1 MRSITRVIAI
11 AAALAAF
18 QAATAMAATPASGI
32 VDVPV
37 AFSVQNTDTPRS
49 PCLTDG
55 KEYVVRGHLT
65 GPRAAIEG
73 PAPRAVTLYYSG
85 YDSGEWN
92 WRFRL
97 VPGHDYATRLA
108 KPGHGSLPGDQTGF
122 GAGAPPPR
130 RLTRLRAEAQNP
142 AQIIGGVAAGGD
154 APQGSS

>member
-1 MRSITRVIAI
+1 MRSIRCVIAI

-18 QAATAMAATPASGI
+18 QAGTAMAATPASGI

-37 AFSVQNTDTPRS
+37 AFSVQNTDPPRS

-55 KEYVVRGHLT
+55 REYVVRGHLT

-97 VPGHDYATRLA
+97 VPGYDHAPQLA
-108 KPGHGSLPGDQTGF
+108 ERGDGGLPGDQPRYG
-122 GAGAPPPR
+122 GGGHPPR
-130 RLTRLRAEAQNP
+130 RLPPLRR
-142 AQIIGGVAAGGD
+142 GGNNGQPTNRRVRAGGR
-154 APQGSS
+154 